1 MTSAQVS
8 PVLPLDLPLQTSGRV
23 ANILSDGSIV
33 VESAG
38 RGWHCRRAASCLLTP
53 ENGDV
58 VLLARSD
65 DDKLWLLAVLERA
78 QPELTAQLSVNGD
91 LAIAARG
98 GSLSLHGERQLAL
111 ESQTLRLK
119 ANAGECC
126 IGNLDYQGDEISARV
141 SVGRWV
147 GERCESIW
155 HTLTQ
160 ISQLTLRQV
169 KQTEHVRAGQ
179 LDYQAQD
186 YARLHS
192 RSTLIS
198 ADAIAKIDSEQIHVG

>member
-1 MTSAQVS
+1 MTNALLS
-8 PVLPLDLPLQTSGRV
+8 PTLPLNLPLQTSGRV
-23 ANILSDGSIV
+23 ADILSDGSLI

-53 ENGDV
+53 ESGDV

-91 LAIAARG
+91 LAISARG
-98 GSLSLHGERQLAL
+98 GLTLSGERQLAL
-111 ESQTLRLK
+111 DSQTLRVT
-119 ANAGECC
+119 ADDGECA
-126 IGNLDYQGDEISARV
+126 IRHLAFQSDEVSARV
-141 SVGRWV
+141 RIGRWL
-147 GERCESIW
+147 GDRCESVW

-160 ISQLTLRQV
+160 ISQLSFRQV

-179 LDYQAQD
+179 LDYQAED
-186 YARLHS
+186 YARLHA
-192 RSTLIS
+192 RSTLIT
-198 ADAIAKIDSEQIHVG
+198 ADTITKIDSEQIHVG